1 MDFYKFLSLIEAPA
15 PMPPAGGAPG
25 PMPNAGPMP
34 AAPPGQPPQAGA
46 PPPEPPGP
54 PGTEPPPDGQDQPVP
69 DVEVPT
75 MDAWSVLDKFVKNS
89 KGKKAKP

>member
-25 PMPNAGPMP
+25 PMPNAGP
-34 AAPPGQPPQAGA
+34 